1 MNSYSFLGYESMSA
15 NLETSINPER
25 PGLSVIGRWWL
36 KIPLMLR
43 AIITGFLVFEILQ
56 LGQALLLFNLRL
68 RPDIPWIVPLIVFY
82 LYLGWRYFSGW
93 GWPLSTQALRRERMR
108 LGPRSHART
117 VWGYATALIILFHM
131 AGLAVVLSAVVQ
143 FPEASFEPPGFL
155 IDLPE
160 WTAFAFVLVFALAA
174 GVSEEVGF
182 RGYMLVPLEQRYGAA
197 VAVIIVALLFWLAHF
212 SSASFLHRFPL
223 LFGSGLFAGFL
234 AIYSKS
240 LGPPIAV
247 HFLADVIGFTTVTRL
262 FGLPTLYTE
271 QTIWETGT
279 TPVFWVALTLT
290 ILGGMA
296 SIVMLVKLSRID
308 P

>member
-1 MNSYSFLGYESMSA
+1 MSKHYGNATRDESQSTSA
-15 NLETSINPER
+15 PRRLWRRVPVLI
-25 PGLSVIGRWWL
+25 
-36 KIPLMLR
+36 R
-43 AIITGFLVFEILQ
+43 AIVTGVLVFEILQ
-56 LGQALLLFNLRL
+56 LGQALLALNIEFH
-68 RPDIPWIVPLIVFY
+68 PTIPWVAPLIALY
-82 LYLGWRYFSGW
+82 LYLGWRYFGGW
-93 GWPLSTQALRRERMR
+93 GWPRSTQALRRERLR

-117 VWGYATALIILFHM
+117 VWGYATALVVLFHM

-155 IDLPE
+155 VGLPE

-290 ILGGMA
+290 ILGGIA
-296 SIVMLVKLSRID
+296 SVVMLVKLSRID